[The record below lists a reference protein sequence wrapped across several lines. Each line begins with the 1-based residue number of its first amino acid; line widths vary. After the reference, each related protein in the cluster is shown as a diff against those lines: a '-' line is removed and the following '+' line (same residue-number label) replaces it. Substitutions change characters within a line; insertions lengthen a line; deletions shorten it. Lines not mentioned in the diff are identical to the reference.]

1 MPEDALGCSG
11 NLQNVSGRLE
21 MLWDVLGCLG
31 MLWDA
36 PGSCCWSRHS
46 PAAPENPPKC
56 RRSCFLPRS
65 GRETRSSQ
73 RLQPP
78 GELRIA
84 TGKAAGFG
92 DSRCASERCQ
102 IRDEAPTVLLE
113 GQPHP
118 GGPDLP
124 SLCPSAPPKKV
135 TRRHPQ
141 QTAAMPTW
149 SSRLRGTNPRRWSSC
164 RHTPSSPRRSC
175 SPSTAASRT

>member
-1 MPEDALGCSG
+1 MPRESPERFRAPGDALGCPGVLGDALGCSRIVLLEQAQPSSSREPPQVPKELFPPSLGSG
-11 NLQNVSGRLE
+11 NPEFAAAATTG
-21 MLWDVLGCLG
+21 G
-31 MLWDA
+31 A
-36 PGSCCWSRHS
+36 PHRDRESR
-46 PAAPENPPKC
+46 
-56 RRSCFLPRS
+56 
-65 GRETRSSQ
+65 
-73 RLQPP
+73 
-78 GELRIA
+78 
-84 TGKAAGFG
+84 
-92 DSRCASERCQ
+92 
-102 IRDEAPTVLLE
+102 RDEDPTVLLE